1 MVIPKTERGAE
12 GAVRK
17 LLISMLL
24 LGGLIHPLLAHA
36 DAALLV
42 EEPYG
47 PFGGAV
53 PTGHAAIYLPHVCAA
68 TPTELRRCN
77 PGELGVVIS
86 RYRHVGGRD
95 WLAIPLL
102 PYLYAVD
109 RIADVPVFASPETVR
124 SLRAEYRRAHLRNIV
139 PDAPGGGIP
148 KGDWTELLGSSYIRQ
163 IYVFHFETTAE
174 QDEKLIATLNS
185 RNNRSHFNLFYRNC
199 ADFSGKVVDF
209 YYPGATRRSL
219 SADLGITTP
228 KQLAKSLAKYGKHHE
243 RLDLTTAVI
252 PQVPGSVERSHTPH
266 GVVETLLKSKKYA
279 IPLAPLA
286 VIHPFFAAG
295 VVVTY
300 FFSGR
305 FVPPKSSEVLSDPE
319 QVQLLAQRYA
329 GAGAPDGRE
338 IAVGTGIPA
347 EQLQSGCIQDRVG
360 LQARRISCFVN
371 TPGL

>member
-1 MVIPKTERGAE
+1 L
-12 GAVRK
+12 AVRK

-47 PFGGAV
+47 SFGGAV
-53 PTGHAAIYLPHVCAA
+53 PTGHSAIYLPKVCAT

-86 RYRHVGGRD
+86 RYRHVAGRD

-109 RIADVPVFASPETVR
+109 RIEDVPVFVSPETVR
-124 SLRAEYRRAHLRNIV
+124 SLRDEYRRAHLRNIV
-139 PDAPGGGIP
+139 PDFADGGISTA
-148 KGDWTELLGSSYIRQ
+148 DWTQLVGAAFDRQ
-163 IYVFHFETTAE
+163 IYIFHFETTAE

-199 ADFSGKVVDF
+199 ADFSRDIVNF
-209 YYPGATRRSL
+209 YHPGATRRSVT
-219 SADLGITTP
+219 ADLGITTP

-252 PQVPGSVERSHTPH
+252 PQVPGSVGRSHTPH

-286 VIHPFFAAG
+286 VIHPIFAAG
-295 VVVTY
+295 VVATY

-305 FVPPKSSEVLSDPE
+305 FGPPKSAEVLTDPE

-329 GAGAPDGRE
+329 GAEDEARDQTE
-338 IAVGTGIPA
+338 IALGTGIPA
-347 EQLQSGCIQDRVG
+347 EQLQSGCTQGRVG
-360 LQARRISCFVN
+360 LQARRRVSCFVN
-371 TPGL
+371 MPGL

>member
-1 MVIPKTERGAE
+1 M
-12 GAVRK
+12 AVRK

-36 DAALLV
+36 DAALLI

-53 PTGHAAIYLPHVCAA
+53 PTGHSAIYLPKVCAT

-86 RYRHVGGRD
+86 RYRHVAGRD

-109 RIADVPVFASPETVR
+109 RIEDVPVFVSPETVR
-124 SLRAEYRRAHLRNIV
+124 SLRDEYRRAHLRNIV
-139 PDAPGGGIP
+139 PDFADGGLP
-148 KGDWTELLGSSYIRQ
+148 TADWTQLVGAAFDRQ
-163 IYVFHFETTAE
+163 IYIFHFETTAE

-199 ADFSGKVVDF
+199 ADFSRDIVNF
-209 YYPGATRRSL
+209 YHPGATRRSVT
-219 SADLGITTP
+219 ADLGITTP

-252 PQVPGSVERSHTPH
+252 PQVPGSVGRSHTPH

-286 VIHPFFAAG
+286 VIHPIFAAG
-295 VVVTY
+295 VVATY

-305 FVPPKSSEVLSDPE
+305 FGPPKSAEVLADPE

-329 GAGAPDGRE
+329 GAEDEARDQTE
-338 IAVGTGIPA
+338 IALGTGIPA
-347 EQLQSGCIQDRVG
+347 EQLQSGCTQGRVG
-360 LQARRISCFVN
+360 LQARRRVSCFVN
-371 TPGL
+371 MPGL

>member
-1 MVIPKTERGAE
+1 MMQVIFDYSDT
-12 GAVRK
+12 
-17 LLISMLL
+17 L
-24 LGGLIHPLLAHA
+24 LGGFLHPLLAHA
-36 DAALLV
+36 GAALLM

-53 PTGHAAIYLPHVCAA
+53 PIGHAAIYLPQVCAA

-86 RYRHVGGRD
+86 RYRHVAGRD
-95 WLAIPLL
+95 WLAIPLI

-109 RIADVPVFASPETVR
+109 RIEDVPASASAETVR
-124 SLRAEYRRAHLRNIV
+124 SLRDEYRRAHLRNIV

-148 KGDWTELLGSSYIRQ
+148 KGDWTELSGSSYIRQ
-163 IYVFHFETTAE
+163 IYVFHFATTAE
-174 QDEKLIATLNS
+174 QDEKLIAALNS
-185 RNNRSHFNLFYRNC
+185 RNNRTHFNLFFHNC
-199 ADFSGKVVDF
+199 ADFSRKVVDF

-228 KQLAKSLAKYGKHHE
+228 KQLAKSLAKYGKNHE

-252 PQVPGSVERSHTPH
+252 AQVPGSVERSHTPH
-266 GVVETLLKSKKYA
+266 GVVESLLKSKKYA

-286 VIHPFFAAG
+286 VIHPIFAAG

-300 FFSGR
+300 LFSGR
-305 FVPPKSSEVLSDPE
+305 FGPPKSSEVLTDPE
-319 QVQLLAQRYA
+319 QVQLLAQQYA
-329 GAGAPDGRE
+329 DAEGRDKPG
-338 IAVGTGIPA
+338 VGLGIGIPL
-347 EQLQSGCIQDRVG
+347 EQFQSGCNLGRAG
-360 LQARRISCFVN
+360 LQARRLNCFVN